1 MILPVSWT
9 ARDWRQFSAL
19 MLMALA
25 AIPLTGV
32 MAAALWIVHA
42 MPRNHYAFWLGQSA
56 AALIALDLLG
66 LSAILG
72 RRTFRF
78 RVGDNEL
85 QATGEDGERVLD
97 GGEVA

>member
-1 MILPVSWT
+1 MSWT

-25 AIPLTGV
+25 AIPLTAV
-32 MAAALWIVHA
+32 MAAALWIVQMA
-42 MPRNHYAFWLGQSA
+42 PRNHYAFWLGQSS
-56 AALIALDLLG
+56 AALIALDLIG

-78 RVGDNEL
+78 KVGDNEIN
-85 QATGEDGERVLD
+85 ATGEDGERVLD
-97 GGEVA
+97 GGEAT

>member
-1 MILPVSWT
+1 MTWS

-32 MAAALWIVHA
+32 MAASLWIVFA
-42 MPRNHYAFWLGQSA
+42 NPRNHYAFWLGQSA
-56 AALIALDLLG
+56 AGLILADLLG

-78 RVGDNEL
+78 KVGSADVS
-85 QATGEDGERVLD
+85 ATGEEAERVL
-97 GGEVA
+97 EQAK